1 MELTRQQVEQ
11 IAHLARLDL
20 SAEEITLYQN
30 QLSAILDA
38 ADRLTELDLDGVLP
52 TARAVPMQNVMR
64 PDRVEPSLPLEDVLY
79 NTDHQASDQFVIQ
92 AILDD

>member
-20 SAEEITLYQN
+20 TDDEIILYQG

-38 ADRLTELDLDGVLP
+38 ADRLAELDLDNVLP

-64 PDRVEPSLPLEDVLY
+64 PDRIEPSLPLEDVLY
-79 NTDHQASDQFVIQ
+79 NANHQANDQFVIQ
-92 AILDD
+92 AVLDE